1 MINQPQVTVSVEIP
15 SSSDTKDIS
24 AGNVV
29 GFIFFGLLVL
39 LSILG
44 IITEYSILFDKPNA
58 EDQKV
63 ENRKTKLGLVVL
75 SFSFSRNITKI
86 FWGPKAKPDDFLTV
100 FNGLRVISLLV
111 VMLGHGY
118 SSILESPVSEVYGI
132 QRILQPWSFA
142 FIPGGFFAVDVFF
155 FLSAF
160 LGAYLMLTKFFTKK
174 SMSFLL
180 IYFHRIYRIVIP
192 VGLVIALFMTFYQ
205 YLGDGPVW
213 GYITKAWLEGC
224 QKQWYHAVL
233 LVSNLFPWSFNSK

>member
-1 MINQPQVTVSVEIP
+1 MSVEIP

-44 IITEYSILFDKPNA
+44 IITEYSSLFDKSNA
-58 EDQKV
+58 EDQKI

-118 SSILESPVSEVYGI
+118 SSILESPVSEIYGI
-132 QRILQPWSFA
+132 QRILEPWSFA

-192 VGLVIALFMTFYQ
+192 VGLVIAFFMTFYRDIV
-205 YLGDGPVW
+205 Y
-213 GYITKAWLEGC
+213 K
-224 QKQWYHAVL
+224 L
-233 LVSNLFPWSFNSK
+233 LFCI